1 MPTNLIRPLPTGAGT
16 QSGKKN
22 ARKTQGRQ
30 LLTLEAPGVRLQLN
44 LLDTA
49 TAARIAGAVPVF
61 GFAEPWGACV
71 HFKLPIASGRER
83 GARINGQLGEVYY
96 WMGEDRILI
105 PFGPTPISRPNEIRL
120 PEPSNPWATIVGD
133 PKVLQ
138 RVAPGAKITLKA

>member
-1 MPTNLIRPLPTGAGT
+1 MPTNLIRPLPIRAGS
-16 QSGKKN
+16 QSGHKN
-22 ARKTQGRQ
+22 AKKPQGNQ
-30 LLTLEAPGVRLQLN
+30 SITLEAPGVRLQLS

-49 TAARIAGAVPVF
+49 TAERIARALPIF

-71 HFKLPIASGRER
+71 HFKLPIDSGRER
-83 GARINGQLGEVYY
+83 GARINGRLGEVYY
-96 WMGEDRILI
+96 WMGEDRVLI

-120 PEPSNPWATIVGD
+120 PEPSNPWAEIVGD